1 MNRSRTPSPEEIETR
16 FREEGFVCTSEAAV
30 ALALAEALGKP
41 LLLEGPPGVGKTE
54 IAKLWASFHGAVLV
68 RLQCYEGLDEAKA
81 LYEWSYG
88 KQMLYAQLLRDKTGE
103 LLARAAD
110 LAGAMAILR
119 DEADLF
125 FSRDFLLP
133 RPLLTAIVAEEET
146 VLLIDEVDRADE
158 EFEAFLLEFLSDW
171 QVSIPELGTL
181 RAKRR
186 PRVVLT
192 SNDTRDLSD
201 ALRRRCLYHYLD
213 YPNVDDERR
222 ILAHRVPALEQAL
235 ADRVVRFAQSLRKAD
250 LRKAPGI
257 AEVVDWALAL
267 VTVGAE
273 SLSVPVLR
281 QTLGAL
287 LKNREDFERV
297 VSDPS
302 RFRG

>member
-1 MNRSRTPSPEEIETR
+1 VSPNRDVSPEAIEER
-16 FREEGFVCTSEAAV
+16 FREEGFVCTPEAAV
-30 ALALAEALGKP
+30 ALALSEALGKP

-54 IAKLWASFHGAVLV
+54 IAKLWATFHEARLV

-88 KQMLYAQLLRDKTGE
+88 KQMLYAQLLREKTGE
-103 LLARAAD
+103 LLGRAAD
-110 LAGAMAILR
+110 LAGSMAILR

-133 RPLLTAIVAEEET
+133 RPLLTAILAEDEM

-158 EFEAFLLEFLSDW
+158 EFEAFLLEILSDW

-201 ALRRRCLYHYLD
+201 ALRRRCLFHYLD
-213 YPNVDDERR
+213 YPTVEDETK
-222 ILAHRVPALEQAL
+222 ILAHRVPALERTL
-235 ADRVVRFAQSLRKAD
+235 TERVVRFAHSLRKAD

-273 SLSVPVLR
+273 SLSAPVLR
-281 QTLGAL
+281 KTLGAL

-297 VSDPS
+297 LADPS